1 MSSNNWL
8 SMMNRSASRAGGSVA
23 HRQGFSPT
31 MSFMPRSTS
40 TSLNKHETSKA
51 QPDQQKVT
59 VQLFKVLH
67 LLNVKVKKN
76 YLYSFCKMEQ
86 IYRNK
91 IKDQKV
97 CEKISE

>member
-8 SMMNRSASRAGGSVA
+8 SMMNRSSNRTGGSLT
-23 HRQGFSPT
+23 RSQGLSPT

-40 TSLNKHETSKA
+40 TSLNKHESVKS

-59 VQLFKVLH
+59 VQLFRIMH

-76 YLYSFCKMEQ
+76 YLYSFCK
-86 IYRNK
+86 I
-91 IKDQKV
+91 
-97 CEKISE
+97 